1 MELVPSLNGIC
12 TSTIKKEIIMAET
25 QKTTLVHSDNIHIF
39 PVAKIR
45 TEQRSRILYEDN
57 VSNIIRQ
64 LIDTNG
70 FVLPDNP
77 TIFAEYV
84 DTTSGDTCVG
94 VFKEMD
100 DQGNINTEPFRIK
113 FNIYGYYVEIT
124 NTILTVNTYD
134 KVFAKLSIT
143 KGFPQEISGQDITIT
158 EGTSKVNVYQ
168 GVELIATDEE
178 LQNSEDDTC
187 RHIYLKL
194 LERFDDGDNIR
205 WRIPL
210 QSYSRFDFS
219 KLITGIDGKI

>member
-1 MELVPSLNGIC
+1 
-12 TSTIKKEIIMAET
+12 MAET

-77 TIFAEYV
+77 TLFAGYV
-84 DTTSGDTCVG
+84 DSTSGGTCVG
-94 VFKEMD
+94 VHTQRVD
-100 DQGNINTEPFRIK
+100 DQGNTITDPFRIK
-113 FNIYGYYVEIT
+113 FNIYGYYVEIK

-143 KGFPQEISGQDITIT
+143 KDFPQEISGQDITIN
-158 EGTSKVNVYQ
+158 EGTSPVNVYQ

-194 LERFDDGDNIR
+194 LERFNDGDNIR